1 MSASLTIEKYLWRYG
16 RFLSLTRLLM
26 LIGQQFKSYCRK
38 IKSGI
43 ICVRKGSLK
52 RTEIY
57 YHDILEIETAHFLL
71 IFSSFWWSTFFSFAL
86 TEESCKMFIADYTG
100 LD

>member
-1 MSASLTIEKYLWRYG
+1 
-16 RFLSLTRLLM
+16 M

-38 IKSGI
+38 TKSGI
-43 ICVRKGSLK
+43 ICVREGYLK

-57 YHDILEIETAHFLL
+57 YHVILEIETAHFLL

-86 TEESCKMFIADYTG
+86 TETSCKMFINYTG
-100 LD
+100 LNLIGVSGLEIERQI